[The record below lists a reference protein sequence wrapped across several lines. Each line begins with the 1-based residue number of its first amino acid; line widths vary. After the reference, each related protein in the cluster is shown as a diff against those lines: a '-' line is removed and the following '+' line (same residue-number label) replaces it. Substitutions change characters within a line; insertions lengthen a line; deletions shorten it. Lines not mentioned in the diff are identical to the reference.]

1 MIKFKN
7 LHIKNF
13 RSYKELELNSLNEM
27 GLTLVSGDNGSG
39 KSTIRSAIEYLL
51 LDHTSEGIPVDELC
65 RDGDKPCML
74 KCDLEMENGD
84 IVRIVKFRNDPTEK
98 NKTYLYINEDDSL
111 TTTDRRVTQKNIE
124 KLLGITPDL
133 LFSSTMFSQ
142 DSPSFV
148 ECPEKDRKDILYNF
162 IDREKYDKLLKNT
175 QALETEIEGRIK
187 AIDDNFTNT
196 QTQLRSAEEY
206 HEKLDETEKEY
217 IADIKAEIIELLKE
231 RDDSKPLFTEEI
243 LEQEIEDLKNSI
255 PASEDL
261 TYVNALCESKLERK
275 LNRLTEKGKLINRKI
290 VKLEK
295 SVSVY
300 QSKLDSIKDS
310 TCNLLDVECPLLS
323 SEKEGLEKEYTPLI
337 DQVLKEIETLGDKL
351 KDTVLKRAEVTEKID
366 EQKELDSKAVSLGYE
381 LDSKIKNLDTT
392 RKYNEQLSKSIEQLD
407 NKIKAKSESLKTNK
421 FAELRE
427 ETRMKIKSL
436 YVELDKLE
444 KDATF
449 LDKER
454 QYYTYWAIGF
464 SRAGIPNMKMEGILG
479 SLEEETN
486 NYLSKISDNIYVEI
500 DAQTELKSSD
510 VKEKV
515 SYKVHHPTK
524 AIKNYKSY
532 SGGERQRVKL
542 SDIFAFNSL
551 LGKFDIMILDEV
563 LEGSVDD
570 KGKSLIISMLREK
583 ASELGSLFVISHDD
597 YIKDS
602 FDNTM
607 YVRKTNGIS
616 KIRS

>member
-175 QALETEIEGRIK
+175 QAREVEIEGRIK

-231 RDDSKPLFTEEI
+231 RDDLKPLFTEI

-261 TYVNALCESKLERK
+261 TDNVALYESKLI
-275 LNRLTEKGKLINRKI
+275 RLKEKGKLIDRKM

-295 SVSVY
+295 NLSVY

-310 TCNLLDVECPLLS
+310 TCNLLSVECPLLS
-323 SEKEGLEKEYTPLI
+323 SEKEELEKDYAPLI
-337 DQVLKEIETLGDKL
+337 EQILKEIETLDNKL
-351 KDTVLKRAEVTEKID
+351 KDTVLKRNEVMDKMD
-366 EQKELDSKAVSLGYE
+366 EQKELADSTLHLGYE

-392 RKYNEQLSKSIEQLD
+392 RKFNEQLSKSVEQLD

-427 ETRMKIKSL
+427 ETRLKIKSL
-436 YVELDKLE
+436 YAELDHQE
-444 KDATF
+444 KAATF

-616 KIRS
+616 KIRG